1 MQPYEKYLKENSQ
14 KLRVDQTDAERK
26 LWQRINRDQ
35 LLGFRFNRQKPLL
48 SYIVDFYCAK
58 AKLIIELDGSQHY
71 EPDYQE
77 KDALRDA
84 ELNSLG
90 FTVMRFRYEAIPF
103 FHIRT
108 SKPVILSGMMPHIF
122 HIGCTLQNWDS
133 SLDLHPSDICYD
145 IFHRRHKFFYCIP
158 YGKCWLYS
166 VVRRLLQVGTW
177 LYRKTGRQTGSRLR
191 LWSKYML
198 SQKTALPVL
207 RVTPGA
213 YLKVEFHLPAFLPG
227 LQNCLQLPL

>member
-1 MQPYEKYLKENSQ
+1 MKLSLFSIYELQSQ
-14 KLRVDQTDAERK
+14 
-26 LWQRINRDQ
+26 WF
-35 LLGFRFNRQKPLL
+35 FRAWCHTF
-48 SYIVDFYCAK
+48 ST
-58 AKLIIELDGSQHY
+58 S
-71 EPDYQE
+71 
-77 KDALRDA
+77 DALCRIGI
-84 ELNSLG
+84 LHWIYIHR
-90 FTVMRFRYEAIPF
+90 TYVMTFSTGGA
-103 FHIRT
+103 
-108 SKPVILSGMMPHIF
+108 S
-122 HIGCTLQNWDS
+122 
-133 SLDLHPSDICYD
+133 
-145 IFHRRHKFFYCIP
+145 FYCIP

-227 LQNCLQLPL
+227 KCIRKTPGCSFPAHWPS

>member
-1 MQPYEKYLKENSQ
+1 MSFIAVLQFCVSFIDRIYF
-14 KLRVDQTDAERK
+14 LRIYFSED
-26 LWQRINRDQ
+26 I
-35 LLGFRFNRQKPLL
+35 
-48 SYIVDFYCAK
+48 C
-58 AKLIIELDGSQHY
+58 
-71 EPDYQE
+71 
-77 KDALRDA
+77 
-84 ELNSLG
+84 
-90 FTVMRFRYEAIPF
+90 EAIPF

-145 IFHRRHKFFYCIP
+145 IFHRRRKFFYCIP

-166 VVRRLLQVGTW
+166 VVRRLLQVDTW
-177 LYRKTGRQTGSRLR
+177 LYRRTGRQTGSRLK

-227 LQNCLQLPL
+227 KCIRKTPGCSFPAHWPS